1 MNHKLTYLAALALLA
16 ASCSSDDIGVDK
28 TATLS
33 GDGSKTPIE
42 VRTNLFAAPV
52 TRAVDKKF
60 EVGDVLVAYLEAG
73 KEEEDVFTCD
83 TDFKGIYT
91 FTLTRN
97 INNTL
102 GGDHITETEY
112 TTDLSEKLF
121 WDDFSSTEKDL
132 RDAKRG
138 LRLKY
143 GYCFNGGEGENNAKG
158 LEAKGNISTALNET
172 AGTLGWTVATEQN
185 AADGSAMKHSDLLF
199 AATQKM
205 IHYGHSQQE
214 RDTLVLPF
222 THAMSKITIN
232 VTAGEGFKT
241 DKANFASS
249 VLTLRGMNTVAA
261 VNAPAATLEASVPT
275 TVTTYNKVKTNTTA
289 TYQAIVVPTVLS
301 AGNVLA
307 SITDIDGNDYN
318 IPVTQGILDAWSEND
333 RLVISEEVIQN
344 GTAQSK
350 PVSFRSFQWDTTTR
364 AIPEG
369 KGGRM
374 KSGVNY
380 ILDVTVNKQ
389 QIIIR
394 ATITDWDKVKADG
407 ISEINFSGDVTE
419 KGTIANEL
427 KTDGFDVYK
436 NSTNAA
442 FPTLSTT
449 VTHDGAK
456 WNYSPVIYWG
466 GQTDAS
472 YFRAVAPAGSSPSA
486 LEQGKD
492 ILWGTSGDI
501 NGVTDG
507 ETAVTPRT
515 GDVPLEFKH
524 LMSKVS
530 FNLTTSSDELKKVTL
545 AGATI
550 KITNMAKTG
559 TYNIVN
565 GTVETPSSSPKGVVM
580 DGITSGSVEIM
591 VPQAVDSEAKVTITL
606 ADGTTYSLL
615 LGSCLLDGT
624 ETPVSTW
631 APGTIYTYSIYLE
644 KEKITFS
651 AKVKEW
657 ENVNG
662 SGPAT
667 LEWD

>member
-28 TATLS
+28 SATLS

-60 EVGDVLVAYLEAG
+60 EEGDVLVAYLEAG
-73 KEEEDVFTCD
+73 KEEGASPVFTCD

-91 FTLTRN
+91 FTLNRTFE
-97 INNTL
+97 NTL
-102 GGDHITETEY
+102 GGDHITETEEAG
-112 TTDLSEKLF
+112 DLREKLF
-121 WDDFSSTEKDL
+121 WDDFSSTDKDL
-132 RDAKRG
+132 RDADRG

-158 LEAKGNISTALNET
+158 LAVKGNISTALNET
-172 AGTLGWTVATEQN
+172 AGTLGWTVATDQS

-205 IHYGHSQQE
+205 IRYGHSQQDRE
-214 RDTLVLPF
+214 VLVLPF

-241 DKANFASS
+241 DKENFASS
-249 VLTLRGMNTVAA
+249 VLTLQGMNTVAA
-261 VNAPAATLEASVPT
+261 VNAPAATLEASVPA

-301 AGNVLA
+301 AGNILA
-307 SITDIDGNDYN
+307 SIKDIDGNDYN
-318 IPVTQGILDAWSEND
+318 IPVTQGILDAWSKND
-333 RLVISEEVIQN
+333 RLVISEEEIPH
-344 GTAQSK
+344 GTASAK
-350 PVSFRSFQWDTTTR
+350 PVSSKTSLWENLTR

-419 KGTIANEL
+419 KGSIANEL
-427 KTDGFDVYK
+427 KTGGFDVYK
-436 NSTNAA
+436 NSTNTA

-456 WNYSPVIYWG
+456 WNYSPVIYWD
-466 GQTDAS
+466 GQADAS

-565 GTVETPSSSPKGVVM
+565 GAVSADASSAVMVEDM
-580 DGITSGSVEIM
+580 ASGSVKVV
-591 VPQAVDSEAKVTITL
+591 VPQAISSDAKVTITL

-657 ENVNG
+657 ENVEG